1 VTAELL
7 IHHAGAV
14 VSGRLEQ
21 PMLAADAIYCRD
33 GRIEAVGRLNDV
45 HPGGDPPA
53 IDLAGATLIPG
64 LIDSH
69 VHPTAGDFTPRHDAL
84 GWISSYVHAG
94 TTTLISA
101 GEVHYPGRPKDVAGT
116 KALAVLA
123 HKSYAALRPGGA
135 KVHAGAVLLEPGLVE
150 SDFAELA
157 AAGVHLIGEIG
168 ISGVYTVAEA
178 RPMVEAA
185 HRHGFVVPVHVGGAS
200 VPGSS
205 VIGAD
210 TVIELDADV
219 AAHVNG
225 GPTAP
230 STADVIRLVE
240 DSRAAIEIV
249 QAGNVKV
256 LVDVVHQLLRRDA
269 LERLQIGS
277 DTPSGTGVI
286 PLAILRVIAYCA
298 ALADLPPELA
308 VCAATGSTAA
318 RYSLDVGLI
327 EVGRPADVVVLDAPR
342 GSSATTALD
351 AFRLGDTPAVAGVV
365 IDGEVRV
372 TRSRVSPPPMRSLS
386 FPSQKL

>member
-1 VTAELL
+1 MTGDLL
-7 IHHAGAV
+7 IHHAGAI
-14 VSGRLEQ
+14 VSGRLDQ
-21 PMLAADAIYCRD
+21 PMLAADALYCRD
-33 GRIEAVGRLNDV
+33 GRIEAIGRLDDV
-45 HPGGDPPA
+45 HPGGEPPS

-84 GWISSYVHAG
+84 GWISSYVNGG

-123 HKSYAALRPGGA
+123 RKSFASLRPGGA
-135 KVHAGAVLLEPGLVE
+135 KVDAGAVLLEPGLVE

-157 AAGVHLIGEIG
+157 AAGVHLVGEIG
-168 ISGVYTVAEA
+168 ISGVYSVAEA
-178 RPMVEAA
+178 KPMVDAA

-210 TVIELDADV
+210 TVIDLGADV

-230 STADVIRLVE
+230 TTADVIRLVQ
-240 DSRAAIEIV
+240 DSRAAIEVV

-256 LVDVVHQLLRRDA
+256 LVEVVHQLRRRDDLA
-269 LERLQIGS
+269 RLQIGS

-318 RYSLDVGLI
+318 RYSLDVGVI
-327 EVGRPADVVVLDAPR
+327 AVGRPADLVVLDAPR
-342 GSSATTALD
+342 GSSAITALD
-351 AFRLGDTPAVAGVV
+351 ALAMGDTPAVAGVV
-365 IDGEVRV
+365 IDGVVRV
-372 TRSRVSPPPMRSLS
+372 TRSRVTPPPTRSPS
-386 FPSQKL
+386 FPEP